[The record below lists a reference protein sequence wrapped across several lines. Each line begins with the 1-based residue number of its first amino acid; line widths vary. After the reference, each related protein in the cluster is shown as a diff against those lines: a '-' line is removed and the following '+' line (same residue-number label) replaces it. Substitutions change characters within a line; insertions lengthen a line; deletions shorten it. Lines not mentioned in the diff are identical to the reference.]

1 MKKIIMGFAAMAMA
15 MSLSA
20 AEYNWGLNGYNYVGP
35 SGEGYVEEFG
45 GNFYSGGY
53 AMLFLGTVSA
63 TENAFTLDGTTFI
76 TAGGYDEATFSYG
89 VNDPGAGLASD
100 KVTSTAAGQAFSIV
114 ILDKVVAN
122 LDGYTGNYAII
133 NGTSAEQLTNPG
145 TGGFVAQFVDSNPL
159 TQSQWNT
166 MTSSAVPEP
175 TSGLLLLLGVAGLAL
190 RRRRA

>member
-20 AEYNWGLNGYNYVGP
+20 AEYNWGLNGFDYVGP

-63 TENAFTLDGTTFI
+63 TENAFNTAGATYI
-76 TAGGYDEATFSYG
+76 TAGGFDDVNFVYG
-89 VNDPGAGLASD
+89 NSDASAGISSD
-100 KVTSTAAGQAFSIV
+100 LITSTAAGQSYSIV
-114 ILDKVVAN
+114 ILDKVVDN

-133 NGTSAEQLTNPG
+133 NGTSAEAVRNPATNG
-145 TGGFVAQFVDSNPL
+145 MVAQFVDSNPL

-166 MTSSAVPEP
+166 MTSSPVPEP
-175 TSGLLLLLGVAGLAL
+175 TSGLLLLLGMAGLAL